1 MSPEKGR
8 ILRFAGVRSRTEA
21 VSQFVVQHAAGIAL
35 IGLSLLIA
43 AVAFAIFLEW
53 QWISTV
59 FWTWARQVPGGV
71 ESGSV
76 TIRNLGLVV
85 AGVVALTV
93 ALWRTWI
100 AKTEADTARRDLVH
114 QRYQRGAEMLSD
126 DRVMVRLSGISA
138 LDRLAQEHPRII
150 HVEVVQLF
158 CTYLRRFEAPDDHS
172 ADRYFSNMVEGKWFE
187 DFATVMGALG
197 TRNALQ
203 RALERKEELRLH
215 LSDVNFG
222 HGLHFPDSTDLS
234 YATLVDSNLSQVT
247 LTNADLSDT
256 MAWGA
261 KFGGASLRGSKF
273 VRAKCHVSYFYNAD
287 LRDVDFSDAHLFS
300 ANLRSARV
308 SGANFAGCRLDG
320 ADVSG
325 TFFEA
330 FLDSD
335 TPAQGLTQQQ
345 LDKAEADPSE
355 PPRLEHVADA
365 VTGLPLV
372 WRGPAST

>member
-8 ILRFAGVRSRTEA
+8 NRRFAGVRSRTEA
-21 VSQFVVQHAAGIAL
+21 VSQFVFQRTAGIAL
-35 IGLSLLIA
+35 IGFSLLIA

-126 DRVMVRLSGISA
+126 DRVMVRLSGISS
-138 LDRLAQEHPRII
+138 LERLAHQHPEII
-150 HVEVVQLF
+150 HVEVVQLL
-158 CTYLRRFEAPDDHS
+158 CTYLRRFEPSEEHS
-172 ADRYFSNMVEGKWFE
+172 ADMCFSNMVEGRWFE
-187 DFATVMGALG
+187 EIASVLQVLG
-197 TRNALQ
+197 SRSARQRTIERNEGIRLN
-203 RALERKEELRLH
+203 LR
-215 LSDVNFG
+215 DVNFG
-222 HGLHFPDSTDLS
+222 HGLHFPSGTDLAHA
-234 YATLVDSNLSQVT
+234 YLVDSNLSQVA
-247 LTNADLSDT
+247 LEHADLSDT
-256 MAWGA
+256 KASSVQ
-261 KFGGASLRGSKF
+261 FGGASLRGSKF
-273 VRAKCHVSYFYNAD
+273 ARAECVVSCFFNAD
-287 LRDVDFSDAHLFS
+287 LRDVDFSDAHLS
-300 ANLRSARV
+300 GANLRSARV

-325 TFFEA
+325 TFFKA

-335 TPAQGLTQQQ
+335 MPAQGLTQQQ
-345 LDKAEADPSE
+345 LDEAKADPSE
-355 PPRLEHVADA
+355 PPRLEHVLDA

-372 WRGPAST
+372 WRGPALT